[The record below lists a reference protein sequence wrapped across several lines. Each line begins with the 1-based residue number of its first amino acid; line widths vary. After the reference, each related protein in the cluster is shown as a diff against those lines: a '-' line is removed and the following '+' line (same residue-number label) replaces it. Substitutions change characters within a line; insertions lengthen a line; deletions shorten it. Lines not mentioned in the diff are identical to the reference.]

1 MTIERDLLE
10 RIVSNVLRRRHTG
23 IMGAADDYAAAE
35 RLDEHIKMCH
45 KVFVMTWITCG
56 DGWFCDKAPTKKNTA

>member
-1 MTIERDLLE
+1 MTIERTKLA
-10 RIVSNVLRRRHTG
+10 RIVSNVLPHKHTG

-45 KVFVMTWITCG
+45 KVFVTTWITCG
-56 DGWFCDKAPTKKNTA
+56 DGWFCDKAPTKKNAA